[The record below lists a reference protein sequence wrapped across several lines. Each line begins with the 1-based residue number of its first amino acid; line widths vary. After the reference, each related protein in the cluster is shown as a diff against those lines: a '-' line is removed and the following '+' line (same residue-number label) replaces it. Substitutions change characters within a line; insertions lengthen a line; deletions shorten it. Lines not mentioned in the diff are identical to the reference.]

1 MGTKAT
7 YDKAKVLEIIAAY
20 FFAQYSNGISSLP
33 FETVYRDIV
42 VFAEKEYPKTQMPK
56 FSQMRKTLIKHLSD
70 YNKYTQGERLSTA
83 VASRITEIYI
93 NSDKIE
99 DMIDHGDYQV
109 TIHAGSPIIC
119 TIKLPPAE
127 LLDSLAEGLS
137 DAKKRSLTWGRVNV
151 INRICRRIKKK
162 NPDLILAVIPE
173 FNRMMY
179 LNENGKIDKTV
190 DSFNPICDSLCMFV
204 KNTEEGRELIYKM
217 RGITVPQTDSKM
229 KK

>member
-20 FFAQYSNGISSLP
+20 FLTQDEERVSGIA
-33 FETVYRDIV
+33 FEKVYQEV
-42 VFAEKEYPKTQMPK
+42 KAYAEKHYSQTIMPR
-56 FSQMRKTLIKHLSD
+56 FSQMRKMLIEHLLQFGE
-70 YNKYTQGERLSTA
+70 YTSGERLSTA
-83 VASRITEIYI
+83 VALRIKKTYI

-119 TIKLPPAE
+119 TVKLPPAE

-137 DAKKRSLTWGRVNV
+137 DAKKHSLTWGRVNV
-151 INRICRRIKKK
+151 INRICQRIKKE
-162 NPDLILAVIPE
+162 NPELILAVIPE

-179 LNENGKIDKTV
+179 LNENGKIDKSV

-204 KNTEEGRELIYKM
+204 KNTEEGRELIKKM
-217 RGITVPQTDSKM
+217 RDFPIFH
-229 KK
+229 